1 MLRSLKKFAVSKL
14 MREIPFSLE
23 EHPCFSSPKVGLAVL
38 GHPIAH
44 SISPVLHKAALE
56 VLSTKEPSFSHW
68 TYERLDVHPKELR
81 RALDQLSDAG
91 FIGLNL
97 TIPHKVEVL
106 DFLEHLDDEASI
118 MGAVNT
124 LALHGNKWTG
134 YNTDGYGLKMALEKE
149 LSCDLVGA
157 KIFILG
163 AGGAARA
170 AATQTLL
177 SGANLVHIHNRTAKN
192 LNNLT
197 TLLHQEFDSER
208 IIGST
213 SQTLND
219 ADFCGKDWIVIN
231 ATSLGLK
238 VGEPS
243 PLSIPCKQFG
253 KQSVFYD
260 MIYNPPRT
268 KFLCEAEASGFRNA
282 NGLSMLVYQAKRA
295 LEIWSNREISAETM
309 FEAAKSHFGD

>member
-1 MLRSLKKFAVSKL
+1 
-14 MREIPFSLE
+14 MREIPFSLK
-23 EHPCFSSPKVGLAVL
+23 EHPRFSSPEVGLAVL

-56 VLSTKEPSFSHW
+56 VLSRKEPSFSHW
-68 TYERLDVHPKELR
+68 TYERLDVHPKDLR

-106 DFLEHLDDEASI
+106 DFLDQLDPETSV

-124 LALHGNKWTG
+124 LALRGNHWAG

-149 LSCDLVGA
+149 LNCDLLDA
-157 KIFILG
+157 KILILG

-170 AATQTLL
+170 AAAQSLL
-177 SGANLVHIHNRTAKN
+177 SGANLVHIHNRSTKN
-192 LNNLT
+192 LIVLT

-208 IIGST
+208 IVGST
-213 SQTLND
+213 PQAFND
-219 ADFCGKDWIVIN
+219 TDFCGKDWIVIN

-238 VGEPS
+238 PGEPS
-243 PLSIPCKQFG
+243 PLFIPCKKFG

-260 MIYNPPRT
+260 MIYNPPKT
-268 KFLCEAEASGFRNA
+268 SFLCEAEAGGFQNA
-282 NGLSMLVYQAKRA
+282 NGLSMLVYQAARS
-295 LEIWSNREISAETM
+295 LEIWSDREISARTM
-309 FEAAKSHFGD
+309 FEAAKSHFSD